1 MDQPSP
7 SPTRNGIYPTGLS
20 VPSPPMSSARPSG
33 RLRVATEPVAVAN
46 RAAHSP
52 KLLPTA
58 CRLVRRRSR
67 HSTRHKASGGRK
79 PAPPPPHR
87 RRSHEPAPRPRAT
100 PPRPRATPPAPRA
113 TPPAPRGTPRATT
126 TRHAMKPRATSQAL
140 KPPATPQAKP
150 RPPATPQAKPRHQ
163 HHQRHEPSPRALPRA
178 SFASIP

>member
-1 MDQPSP
+1 MC
-7 SPTRNGIYPTGLS
+7 R
-20 VPSPPMSSARPSG
+20 
-33 RLRVATEPVAVAN
+33 RLRCHPLGRRVASVWPRNPWPWRTVPPTPQN
-46 RAAHSP
+46 CFPPLAAS
-52 KLLPTA
+52 
-58 CRLVRRRSR
+58 CGRSR